1 MVWSRT
7 RNLRV
12 NRICFHIFM
21 SEEHE
26 WKHFFLKI
34 LHELNDLHIQCNDK
48 TIQNDKRCMQYAT
61 WQYNWLM
68 LCVKMPPLKKMDKFW
83 SCHHKHRIYIT
94 RFSNIM
100 HKVIEF
106 TSQYIEQTSQDIE
119 LLNIHDKIL
128 NIHNKILH

>member
-1 MVWSRT
+1 
-7 RNLRV
+7 
-12 NRICFHIFM
+12 
-21 SEEHE
+21 
-26 WKHFFLKI
+26 
-34 LHELNDLHIQCNDK
+34 
-48 TIQNDKRCMQYAT
+48 
-61 WQYNWLM
+61 M

-83 SCHHKHRIYIT
+83 SCHHKYRIYIT

-128 NIHNKILH
+128 NMHNKIFHIHKATFCTPYFTAEMCTRV